1 MAFVDRPGTQ
11 GDEQEMSTN
20 GPRVFV
26 TGAGVVS
33 PVGNT
38 LEECWQNLIDGVSG
52 AGPITRFDCTNF
64 GTKFACEVKDF
75 SVDGVLDRK
84 EAKRMDRFVQF
95 AVVASH
101 EALKNSG
108 LDLEATDRERVGVII
123 GSGIGGM
130 ETFETQHTALLE
142 KGPDRVSPF
151 FIPMMISDMAA
162 GQVSILNGLQGP
174 NFGTVSACASGA
186 HAIGEA
192 LRLLRAGDADV
203 IIAGGAEAT
212 ISPMAVAGFN
222 SARALSLRN
231 DDPKRASRPF
241 DKDRDGFVIGEGAGI
256 MVLETEEHARRR
268 GATLL
273 CELSGYG
280 ASGDAYHLTAPCADG
295 GGAARAMRRALQD
308 SGLAL
313 DEVGYINAHGTSTP
327 AGDPIEVTAVKTI
340 FGAHAHSVWMG
351 STKSMTGHLLGAAGG
366 LEAVVTALV
375 LARGVVPPTINLDT
389 PDEACD
395 LDFVAN
401 QARTRQF
408 KAAMSNSFGFGGHNV
423 SLAMRAI
430 G

>member
-1 MAFVDRPGTQ
+1 MNG
-11 GDEQEMSTN
+11 N

-38 LEECWQNLIDGVSG
+38 VEDSWRSLLEGRSG
-52 AGPITRFDCTNF
+52 AGAITRFDPVNHE
-64 GTKFACEVKDF
+64 TKFACEVKNF
-75 SVDGVLDRK
+75 SLDGIVDRK

-95 AVVASH
+95 AVAASH
-101 EALKNSG
+101 ESLKSSA
-108 LDLEATDRERVGVII
+108 LDLERTDRDRVGVLI

-130 ETFETQHTALLE
+130 ETFETQHQILLE
-142 KGPDRVSPF
+142 KGPGRVSPF

-162 GQVSILNGLQGP
+162 GQVSIQFGLKGP
-174 NFGTVSACASGA
+174 NFATVSACASGA

-192 LRLLRAGDADV
+192 FRLLKAGDADV

-212 ISPMAVAGFN
+212 ITPMAVAGFN
-222 SARALSLRN
+222 SARALSTRN
-231 DDPKRASRPF
+231 DDPHRASRPF

-256 MVLETEEHARRR
+256 LVLETEEHARRR
-268 GATLL
+268 RAPMI

-280 ASGDAYHLTAPCADG
+280 ASGDAYHMTAPCVDG
-295 GGAARAMRRALQD
+295 EGAARAMRRALQD
-308 SGLAL
+308 AGMAI
-313 DEVGYINAHGTSTP
+313 DEVAYINAHGTSTP
-327 AGDPIEVTAVKTI
+327 AGDPIEVTAVKTV
-340 FGAHAHSVWMG
+340 FGEQARRLMMG

-395 LDFVAN
+395 LDFVPN
-401 QARTRQF
+401 QARTTTV
-408 KAAMSNSFGFGGHNV
+408 KAALTNSFGFGGHNV

-430 G
+430 A